1 MHSAM
6 TDPPPFIAFDSN
18 HQTPGGG
25 WLIHPV
31 ISQLLESHLL
41 GGVLWPEKYHQPPFA
56 IDDLDPL
63 DAIDQATASTLA
75 AMAILPHLP
84 GSTWLA
90 VPVHPRALTSARSW
104 WRQLSTQIA
113 DLSACREE
121 CGRRLVFIVIQ
132 ADGIEQADSTL
143 LRNLA
148 EIHTLALALDEP
160 SPAALRIPLSWPIS
174 RLILGAPSCSG
185 IDTDSTLQQ
194 QWRFLSRAASE
205 LNLPV
210 AVMGVETA
218 SELAWLRR
226 QGAKEASGPALAP
239 PLSFAAFAALRA

>member
-1 MHSAM
+1 MAN
-6 TDPPPFIAFDSN
+6 DPPFIAVDPS
-18 HQTPGGG
+18 HQTLGGD

-31 ISQLLESHLL
+31 ISQVLESQLL
-41 GGVLWPEKYHQPPFA
+41 GGVLWPKKYHKPPFT

-75 AMAILPHLP
+75 ALAILPHLP

-90 VPVHPRALTSARSW
+90 VPVHPRALASARSW
-104 WRQLSTQIA
+104 WRQLSNQIA

-132 ADGIEQADSTL
+132 ADGIEQADSAL

-148 EIHTLALALDEP
+148 DIHTLALALDEL
-160 SPAALRIPLSWPIS
+160 SPAALRTPLSWPIS
-174 RLILGAPSCSG
+174 RLIMGAPACSG

-194 QWRFLSRAASE
+194 QWCFLSRAASE

-226 QGAKEASGPALAP
+226 QGAKEASGPALGT
-239 PLSFAAFAALRA
+239 PLSFTAFAALRT